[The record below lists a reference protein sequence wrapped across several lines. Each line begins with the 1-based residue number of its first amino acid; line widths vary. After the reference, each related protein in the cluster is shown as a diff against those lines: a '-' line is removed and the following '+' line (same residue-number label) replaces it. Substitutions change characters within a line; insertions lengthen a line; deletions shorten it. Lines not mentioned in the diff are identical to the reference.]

1 MILYTLFKQDPLRLY
16 TWSSPDQSYRNHID
30 YILVQKGWRSSFIYE
45 KTYPGADCGKKTPAS
60 GFNHEDDDK
69 YRVEVKNKFQNIMEM
84 GSEES
89 IPNDIW
95 EDVKQVVLDT
105 AQKTI
110 PKR

>member
-1 MILYTLFKQDPLRLY
+1 MEIQLHLWKNLSRRRLR
-16 TWSSPDQSYRNHID
+16 
-30 YILVQKGWRSSFIYE
+30 
-45 KTYPGADCGKKTPAS
+45 KKTPAS